1 MAAGNDTYGNSFK
14 CKSQLLNNL
23 FGDERTLKFRNFAAI
38 VERTVTYSFDERHV
52 FFMHWTKLKYGLGM
66 EHLPKA
72 GYVNI

>member
-1 MAAGNDTYGNSFK
+1 MAAGNDMYENSFK

-52 FFMHWTKLKYGLGM
+52 FFMYWTKLKYGIGM
-66 EHLPKA
+66 EHLLKA

>member
-1 MAAGNDTYGNSFK
+1 M
-14 CKSQLLNNL
+14 NNL

-52 FFMHWTKLKYGLGM
+52 FFMYWTKLKYGLGM

>member
-38 VERTVTYSFDERHV
+38 VERTVTYSVDERHV